1 MSSTREDL
9 DSFHQ
14 FAADRLT
21 GGESTAS
28 LGELFMQWHD
38 SRSRDE
44 INDAIRRGL
53 DDVDAGRYRPADE
66 SIESIRQQFGF
77 ADE

>member
-9 DSFHQ
+9 DNFHQ
-14 FAADRLT
+14 FAAARLA

-38 SRSRDE
+38 SGSRDE
-44 INDAIRRGL
+44 INQAIRRGL
-53 DDVDAGRYRPADE
+53 GDVDAGRHKPADE
-66 SIESIRQQFGF
+66 RMESIRQQFGY
-77 ADE
+77 AV